1 VSFTGQSQPQTLTIL
16 SGPVF
21 QGSRPSLPTGVY
33 RIWAAP
39 GTNIFTK
46 ATLIKKIK
54 DGSGDGDFSNYEMII
69 DNNDRND
76 IAFWTRVANVSPVIP
91 VWVTMYWYQ
100 NLTIKPDDGCDVV
113 ITDAFLVMKPSAYN
127 EISKEWHSWA
137 VIGQKDMSSEI
148 ASKEFTNLVEDAWG
162 DYRVTLNQFLFAGDY
177 ALGVALQTKVLG
189 NGVQVATAVL
199 DGGFI
204 EFRYFHAHLGLV
216 LDKTTVKTGQTV
228 KLSGVFTKKDISVPN
243 AMVYIKAKDP
253 SGNVQTIASP
263 ITDSTGYYSY
273 NWYIPTDIKTGTWTL
288 WAEASTSAS
297 PQEVKI
303 YSHPILLQASETE
316 VTQQPPPTEFKI
328 PWEYIA
334 IGALVLGGIAVGAA
348 LKR

>member
-1 VSFTGQSQPQTLTIL
+1 L
-16 SGPVF
+16 SGAVF

-33 RIWAAP
+33 RIWAEA

-46 ATLIKKIK
+46 ATLVKKTK
-54 DGSGDGDFSNYEMII
+54 DGTPLGDFTNYEMII

-76 IAFWTRVANVSPVIP
+76 IAFYTKVVNGSLVPIWGTQ
-91 VWVTMYWYQ
+91 YWYQ

-127 EISKEWHSWA
+127 EGNVKKWEAWA

-148 ASKEFTNLVEDAWG
+148 ASQEFTNLVEDVWG
-162 DYRVTLNQFLFAGDY
+162 DYKVTLNQFLFAGDY
-177 ALGVALQTKVLG
+177 ALGVALKTEVNTYLQ
-189 NGVQVATAVL
+189 GVPATATL

-204 EFRYFHAHLGLV
+204 EFRYFHTHLGLV

-288 WAEASTSAS
+288 WAEASTTAS
-297 PQEVKI
+297 PQQVKI

-334 IGALVLGGIAVGAA
+334 IGALVLGAIGVGAA

>member
-1 VSFTGQSQPQTLTIL
+1 L
-16 SGPVF
+16 SGAVF
-21 QGSRPSLPTGVY
+21 QGTRPSLPTGVY
-33 RIWAAP
+33 RIWAEA

-46 ATLIKKIK
+46 ATLVKKTK
-54 DGSGDGDFSNYEMII
+54 PELGSNGTGDFTDYEMII

-76 IAFWTRVANVSPVIP
+76 IAFYTKTNPVTGYAF
-91 VWVTMYWYQ
+91 VTMYWYQ

-113 ITDAFLVMKPSAYN
+113 ITDAFLVMKPSAYW
-127 EISKEWHSWA
+127 ETSKKWQAWA
-137 VIGQKDMSSEI
+137 VIGQKDMSSEL
-148 ASKEFTNLVEDAWG
+148 ASQEFTNLVEDAWG
-162 DYRVTLNQFLFAGDY
+162 DYKVTLNQFLFNGDY
-177 ALGVALQTKVLG
+177 ALGVALKTEVWG
-189 NGVQVATAVL
+189 NGIQYATAVL
-199 DGGFI
+199 DAGFI

-273 NWYIPTDIKTGTWTL
+273 NWYIPTNIKTGTWTL
-288 WAEASTSAS
+288 WAEASTTAS

>member
-1 VSFTGQSQPQTLTIL
+1 
-16 SGPVF
+16 
-21 QGSRPSLPTGVY
+21 
-33 RIWAAP
+33 
-39 GTNIFTK
+39 
-46 ATLIKKIK
+46 
-54 DGSGDGDFSNYEMII
+54 
-69 DNNDRND
+69 
-76 IAFWTRVANVSPVIP
+76 
-91 VWVTMYWYQ
+91 MYWYQ

-204 EFRYFHAHLGLV
+204 EFRYFHTHLGLV

-288 WAEASTSAS
+288 WAEASTTAS

-334 IGALVLGGIAVGAA
+334 IGALVLGAIGVGAA